1 MRKIDALLMSVL
13 ILYDFGA
20 QSIVET
26 KNSSFGQTFEIEKH
40 AVRGKQAAINPLD
53 EVTADYNISKVAR
66 EEFVSLEAGN
76 KALVREQ
83 AAKVSPAAIASTN
96 ELLLSES
103 AVMNSVKVDV
113 SPKSTMSQA
122 IELTSEYKIAVL
134 SANVEEDA
142 NAALT
147 AGNDMFRD
155 GDRDGVFDK
164 EDKCP
169 NQSGVARFDGCPVPD
184 SDGDGVNDEEDRCP
198 LQTGNVAS
206 FGCPVKD
213 LAVAKQSQTASEVS
227 NIEQTGNTSF
237 LSQTVL
243 FSFNSSVLTNDDF
256 NVVLHI
262 ADRLINDTR
271 LKVDIYGYADNLGS
285 EIANKRASL
294 SRATNVADYLTGL
307 GVHQEQIN
315 IKGLG
320 SSEPLSDNNPSE
332 GQPENRRVEMHLKY

>member
-26 KNSSFGQTFEIEKH
+26 KNTSFGQTFEIEKH
-40 AVRGKQAAINPLD
+40 AVRGKHAAINPLD
-53 EVTADYNISKVAR
+53 EVTANYNISRIAK
-66 EEFVSLEAGN
+66 EEFVSFEAS
-76 KALVREQ
+76 KKTVVKEQ
-83 AAKVSPAAIASTN
+83 AAIPSAVTTASASEIAVP
-96 ELLLSES
+96 ES
-103 AVMNSVKVDV
+103 AVMNSVMIDE

-122 IELTSEYKIAVL
+122 IELASEDKISVS
-134 SANVEEDA
+134 SANIEENA
-142 NAALT
+142 NAKLT
-147 AGNDMFRD
+147 ASNDMFRD
-155 GDRDGVFDK
+155 GDGDGVFDK

-198 LQTGNVAS
+198 LESGTVAS

-213 LAVAKQSQTASEVS
+213 LAVAEQSQTATEISS
-227 NIEQTGNTSF
+227 NEQNSNTSF
-237 LSQTVL
+237 YNQTLL

-256 NVVLHI
+256 NVVLQI

-271 LKVDIYGYADNLGS
+271 LKVDIYGYSDKLGS
-285 EIANKRASL
+285 EIANKRISL
-294 SRATNVADYLTGL
+294 SRAMNVAEYLTGL

-320 SSEPLSDNNPSE
+320 SSEPLSGNNSGE
-332 GQPENRRVEMHLKY
+332 GQSDNRRVEMHLKY